1 MTARDWLMK
10 AREES
15 FAIGSFN
22 AGNLEVFRAI
32 CEQAGEMQSPV
43 LIETSPGE
51 TKFLGAEVVV
61 GLREAYQKMFGI
73 PIFIN
78 LDHAEEVE
86 DCLTAIDAG
95 YDVIHF
101 DGSHGEYDQ
110 NVENAKIVVAAA
122 RAAGRD
128 IVVEGEMDH
137 LPTKSSKVYEEQIPQ
152 EVIEGSYSDPDKL
165 REFIEVT
172 GIDIAASVFGNVHGL
187 LPEQPRLDLE
197 LLKRIREAN
206 PDVFLS
212 MHGSSGIPDE
222 QVSEAIPIGA
232 IGKINLNTE
241 LRKAWREALE
251 AELAE
256 NKELAPYKF
265 MPVTIAAVKEVVRR
279 KIEAYGSGGK
289 A

>member
-1 MTARDWLMK
+1 MQK
-10 AREES
+10 ATDEG

-22 AGNLEVFRAI
+22 AGNLEVFRAV
-32 CEQAGEMQSPV
+32 CEQAGEMRSPV

-51 TKFLGAEVVV
+51 TKFLGTEVVV
-61 GLREAYQKMFGI
+61 GLRDAYQKMFNI

-86 DCLTAIDAG
+86 DCMAAIEAG
-95 YDVIHF
+95 YDVIHY
-101 DGSHGEYDQ
+101 DGSHGDYDE
-110 NVENAKIVVAAA
+110 NVKNAKVVAEAA
-122 RAAGRD
+122 RKAGRD
-128 IVVEGEMDH
+128 IVVEGEMDR

-152 EVIEGSYSDPDKL
+152 DVIESSYTDPEAAAKFVA
-165 REFIEVT
+165 ET
-172 GIDIAASVFGNVHGL
+172 GIDTLASVFGNVHGL
-187 LPEQPRLDLE
+187 LPEQPKLDLE

-206 PDVFLS
+206 PDIFLS
-212 MHGSSGIPDE
+212 MHGSSGIPDAD
-222 QVSEAIPIGA
+222 VSAAIPVGRIS
-232 IGKINLNTE
+232 KINLNTE
-241 LRKAWREALE
+241 LRKAFREALE

-265 MPVTIAAVKEVVRR
+265 MPSSIEAVKAVVKN